1 MSKRFFA
8 DTLLWETFKGKG
20 SPMRKEELKRL
31 IEEHLVLRKRI
42 ESLREEIKKLEDR
55 YDENLELIYVFRS
68 KEFLRSLL
76 LYFTELKGEYGKDQH
91 FDDLLHSVIHSLKQH
106 EEIEQRKVYTPKHLL
121 HLYDE
126 KLE

>member
-1 MSKRFFA
+1 MK
-8 DTLLWETFKGKG
+8 
-20 SPMRKEELKRL
+20 KEELKRL
-31 IEEHLVLRKRI
+31 IAEHLVLRKQI

-76 LYFTELKGEYGKDQH
+76 WYLHDIKEEYIKDPH
-91 FDDLLHSVIHSLKQH
+91 FDDLVHSVIHSLKDH
-106 EEIEQRKVYTPKHLL
+106 ENIEQRKSYTPTHLL
-121 HLYDE
+121 HLYKE

>member
-1 MSKRFFA
+1 
-8 DTLLWETFKGKG
+8 
-20 SPMRKEELKRL
+20 MRKEELKRL

-68 KEFLRSLL
+68 KEFLCSLL